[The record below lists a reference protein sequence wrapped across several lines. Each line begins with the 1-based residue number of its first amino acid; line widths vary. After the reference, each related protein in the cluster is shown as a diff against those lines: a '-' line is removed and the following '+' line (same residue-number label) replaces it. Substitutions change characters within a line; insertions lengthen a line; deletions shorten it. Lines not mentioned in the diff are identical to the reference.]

1 MSRYKLDI
9 PLTSKLAFDHED
21 CYRMANFLEN
31 CTAFVIRG
39 YLHSDL
45 LVLRYEPEGLEVK
58 PAEELCD
65 KLYKKIYDTGK
76 GVDRN
81 NLRVFSMDIELLSS
95 DIMVYALYEGDT
107 CMRQREFD
115 TKFINV
121 VGDVLELSHKYNKIA
136 YTVSDELDERI
147 KKVRW

>member
-1 MSRYKLDI
+1 
-9 PLTSKLAFDHED
+9 
-21 CYRMANFLEN
+21 
-31 CTAFVIRG
+31 
-39 YLHSDL
+39 
-45 LVLRYEPEGLEVK
+45 
-58 PAEELCD
+58 
-65 KLYKKIYDTGK
+65 
-76 GVDRN
+76 
-81 NLRVFSMDIELLSS
+81 MDIELLSS
-95 DIMVYALYEGDT
+95 DIMVYALYEGDI